1 MATNFGQQGKV
12 LQGTNGS
19 GADIASGQPILLGDA
34 GLHGICLEDIAN
46 AGTGSVQVEGV
57 FNYPVKGHNGT
68 TSAAIAVYD
77 KVYYTAAA
85 AFFDSDATS
94 TTLVG
99 YALTAVSSG
108 ATTTVPVLLA
118 RA

>member
-1 MATNFGQQGKV
+1 MSINQSQQGKV

-19 GADIASGQPILLGDA
+19 GTAIVSGQPIILGDN
-34 GLHGICLEDIAN
+34 GLHGICLHDIAN
-46 AGTGSVQVEGV
+46 AATGSVQVEGV

-68 TSAAIAVYD
+68 TSAAVAIYD
-77 KVYYTAAA
+77 KVYYTAGEAFADVDSAA
-85 AFFDSDATS
+85 S
-94 TTLVG
+94 LMG

-108 ATTTVPVLLA
+108 STTTVPVLLA